1 MGNSTVGTGSRGPRL
16 FFHRLRRQGVPYVGF
31 WIAVIMVLIALAAP
45 IITTYDP
52 AAMVSQDMLQPP
64 SFRHLFGTDDLGRD
78 VLSRTIY
85 GARISLS
92 VASIALSIALILG
105 VPLGLI
111 SGFGSGFGTLG
122 RYVDAAIMRF
132 ADIMLAF
139 PTVLLA
145 LLIIVIIGPG
155 FANVAIAIGIS
166 YVPSYARLMRGCVLA
181 VKEEE
186 YVEGA
191 RAIGQTSPSILRR
204 VILPNSIAPVV
215 VMATMTIS
223 YGILAEAALSFL
235 GLGTMPP
242 DPSWGLMMNT
252 GRLYLR
258 SAPWIAIFP
267 GMFCAITVLGMALFG
282 DGLNDLMNPKLRREG

>member
-1 MGNSTVGTGSRGPRL
+1 MGNSAVGVGSRGLRS
-16 FFHRLRRQGVPYVGF
+16 FFHRLRRQGIPYVGF

-45 IITTYDP
+45 VITTYDP
-52 AAMVSQDMLQPP
+52 TVMVSEDRFQPP
-64 SFRHLFGTDDLGRD
+64 SFQHPFGTDDFGRD

-92 VASIALSIALILG
+92 VATIALSIALILG

-111 SGFGSGFGTLG
+111 SGFFG
-122 RYVDAAIMRF
+122 RYVDGVIMRL
-132 ADIMLAF
+132 ADILLAF

-145 LLIIVIIGPG
+145 LLIIVIIGTG
-155 FANVAIAIGIS
+155 AVNVAIAIGIS
-166 YVPSYARLMRGCVLA
+166 WVPHYARLMRGSVLS
-181 VKEEE
+181 VKKEE
-186 YVEGA
+186 YVEAA
-191 RAIGQTSPSILRR
+191 RAIGQTTPSILRR
-204 VILPNSIAPVV
+204 VILPNSIAPIV

-223 YGILAEAALSFL
+223 HGILAEAALSFL

-267 GMFCAITVLGMALFG
+267 GVFCAVTVLGLALFG
-282 DGLNDLMNPKLRREG
+282 DGLNDVMNPKLRREG

>member
-1 MGNSTVGTGSRGPRL
+1 MNSGKRQTGSRGLRL
-16 FFHRLRRQGVPYVGF
+16 FFHRLRRQGVPYFGF
-31 WIAVIMVLIALAAP
+31 WMAVIMILIGLAAP
-45 IITTYDP
+45 IITPYDP
-52 AAMVSQDMLQPP
+52 TQMVSNNTFQPP
-64 SFRHLFGTDDLGRD
+64 SFQHPFGTDDLGRD
-78 VLSRTIY
+78 VLTRTIY

-92 VASIALSIALILG
+92 VATIALSIALILG

-111 SGFGSGFGTLG
+111 SGYFG

-132 ADIMLAF
+132 ADILLAF
-139 PTVLLA
+139 PDVLLA
-145 LLIIVIIGPG
+145 LLIIVIIGRG
-155 FANVAIAIGIS
+155 ATNVAIAIGIAWT
-166 YVPSYARLMRGCVLA
+166 PHYARLMRGSVLT
-181 VKEEE
+181 VKEQE
-186 YVEGA
+186 YVEAA

-223 YGILAEAALSFL
+223 HGILAEAALSFL

-252 GRLYLR
+252 GRLFLR

-267 GMFCAITVLGMALFG
+267 GIFCAITVLGLALFG
-282 DGLNDLMNPKLRREG
+282 DGLNDVMNPKLRREG